1 MSISRYIKQHKLLII
16 PPVAIGILVFFLMTT
31 GKQPPAKIENAE
43 RETKVRVIEA
53 PMIKLIPVAEGYGQ
67 VRPARVWTAIA
78 QVAGRIM
85 EIHPKLRN
93 GEILPEGAILV
104 RIDATD
110 YELSVSKAKA
120 ELAELEVQEKNAR
133 ASLAIEE
140 RNLSL
145 ASKDMQRKQSLLK
158 KGTVSQSSV
167 DDAERVMLSKDSTV
181 QNLRNTLALIPTQRR
196 VLEAKVDGALRD
208 IERTEVRAPF
218 TMRIAALSVEAEQY
232 VGLGKSMFEGDDISR
247 IEVNSQLALSTLRNL
262 FIGRKDIVLDV
273 AKMSEQVSA
282 NIGIDPLVRLDMGNH
297 IAEWQGEFVRFSDTV
312 DPETRTMGV
321 VVAVDKPFEK
331 IKPGYRPPLSKGMFV
346 QVVLRGRRQ
355 QARIVIPRNAIRN
368 NNVHVADQDNRLLK
382 KPVEILFNQGSY
394 SVIAKGLEQGERV
407 LLSDP
412 VPAVT
417 GMLLR
422 PEVDQDVTNQLHAAG
437 SGAGT

>member
-1 MSISRYIKQHKLLII
+1 
-16 PPVAIGILVFFLMTT
+16 
-31 GKQPPAKIENAE
+31 
-43 RETKVRVIEA
+43 
-53 PMIKLIPVAEGYGQ
+53 MIKLIPVAEGYGQ

-93 GEILPEGAILV
+93 GEILPEGALLV

-247 IEVNSQLALSTLRNL
+247 IEVNTQLALSTLRNL

-437 SGAGT
+437 AGR

>member
-31 GKQPPAKIENAE
+31 GKQPPAKVDNAE

-78 QVAGRIM
+78 Q
-85 EIHPKLRN
+85 
-93 GEILPEGAILV
+93 GALLV

-247 IEVNSQLALSTLRNL
+247 IEVNTQLALSTLRNL

-382 KPVEILFNQGSY
+382 KPVEILFSQGSY

-422 PEVDQDVTNQLHAAG
+422 PEVDQAVTNQLHVA
-437 SGAGT
+437 GAGR

>member
-16 PPVAIGILVFFLMTT
+16 PPLAIGILVFFLMTT
-31 GKQPPAKIENAE
+31 GKQPPAKIDNAE
-43 RETKVRVIEA
+43 RASKVRVIEA
-53 PMIKLIPVAEGYGQ
+53 PLVELVPVAEGYGP

-93 GEILPEGAILV
+93 GEILPEGALLV

-110 YELSVSKAKA
+110 YELSVSQAKA

-140 RNLSL
+140 RNLNL
-145 ASKDMQRKQSLLK
+145 ARKDMQRKQSLLK

-181 QNLRNTLALIPTQRR
+181 QNLRNSLALIPTQRR
-196 VLEAKVDGALRD
+196 VLEARVEGALRD

-218 TMRIAALSVEAEQY
+218 TMRIASLSVEADQY
-232 VGLGKSMFEGDDISR
+232 VGLGKSMFEGDDVSR
-247 IEVNSQLALSTLRNL
+247 IEVDTQLALSTLRNL
-262 FIGRKDIVLDV
+262 FIGRKGIVMDV
-273 AKMSEQVSA
+273 ASISEQISTS
-282 NIGIDPLVRLDMGNH
+282 IGIDPLVRLDMGNH
-297 IAEWQGEFVRFSDTV
+297 VAEWQGEFVRFSDSV
-312 DPETRTMGV
+312 DPKTRTMGV

-346 QVVLRGRRQ
+346 QVVLRGRKQ
-355 QARIVIPRNAIRN
+355 HARVVIPRNAIRN
-368 NNVHVADQDNRLLK
+368 SNVYVVDQNNRLLK
-382 KPVEILFNQGSY
+382 KPIEILFNQGSF
-394 SVIAKGLEQGERV
+394 SVIASGLEKGEQV
-407 LLSDP
+407 LISDP
-412 VPAVT
+412 VPAVS
-417 GMLLR
+417 GMLLN
-422 PEVDQDVTNQLHAAG
+422 PQLDQNVMDKLLAAG
-437 SGAGT
+437 AGR